1 MNISKLAQKVRPS
14 STLSLSALAY
24 EKREQG
30 IDIINFSAGEPDFY
44 TPDNISEAAI
54 SAINDHFTKYT
65 QYEGI
70 HELREA
76 IANDLKHDFGLNYSA
91 DNIIVS
97 NGSKQALCNAFLAI
111 LDAGDEVI
119 VPAPYWN
126 SYIDMIYIAGG
137 VPVEV
142 KTRKENSFK
151 ITVEQLEESFTE
163 KTKALIIN
171 SPNNP
176 TGMIYSKDELEKIAE
191 FANEKDIFVIS
202 DELYNKMLYSRKLA
216 HVSIASLGE
225 DIFNRTIVIGG
236 LSKSYSMT
244 GWRVGYSAANVELT
258 RAMGNIQSNTTSNVN
273 SVAQKA
279 ALEALTGDRTA
290 VEQMLKEFQRR
301 RDFIAQR
308 ISDIPLLSSLLPK
321 GAFYLFVDVSKLLGN
336 EVAGIKIENSADVAR
351 VLLDIYN
358 VVVVPSDAFG
368 YDNYIRISYA
378 TSMRDVVEG
387 CNRIE
392 KFVKENY

>member
-76 IANDLKHDFGLNYSA
+76 IANDLKQDFGLNYSA

-336 EVAGIKIENSADVAR
+336 EVAGIKIESSADVAR